1 MEDQCDN
8 NISFF
13 SDLDRLYF
21 IAEEFTCSKKYNCLC
36 NLEVT
41 GFDEDLHEKITSGQ
55 DLENGVNRVK
65 HCEEFQTLLDF

>member
-1 MEDQCDN
+1 MKMFMEEQCAN

-21 IAEEFTCSKKYNCLC
+21 IAEEFTCSKEYECLC

-41 GFDEDLHEKITSGQ
+41 GFNENLHEKITQGQ
-55 DLENGVNRVK
+55 DLENGVTKVK
-65 HCEEFQTLLDF
+65 ECAQF